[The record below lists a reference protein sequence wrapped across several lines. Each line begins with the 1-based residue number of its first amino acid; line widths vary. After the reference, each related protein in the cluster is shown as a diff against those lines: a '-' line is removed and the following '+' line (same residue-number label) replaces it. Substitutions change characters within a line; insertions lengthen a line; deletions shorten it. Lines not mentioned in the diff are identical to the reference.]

1 MRCIDCG
8 FEMKKKIID
17 YNYDECGLKN
27 VLLKNMEYHSCP
39 NCPQEGA
46 LIPSVGELHNLIATT
61 VASQPSRLI
70 PEEIRL
76 LRTHLGFSGVD
87 FARAIDVAPET
98 VSRWETGK
106 EKISLSLERFLRTLV
121 LYRFGP
127 YRNYDQE
134 LTQLGITKK
143 SKPIRRVFIAKNHK
157 WKEAA

>member
-1 MRCIDCG
+1 MKCIHCATQ
-8 FEMKKKIID
+8 MKKRTID
-17 YNYDECGLKN
+17 YSYDECGLKN
-27 VLLKNMEYHSCP
+27 VLLKNVEQYFCP
-39 NCPQEGA
+39 NCHEEGV
-46 LIPSVGELHNLIATT
+46 LIRNMGGLHNLIATT
-61 VASQPSRLI
+61 VASQSARLL
-70 PEEIRL
+70 PEEVRL

-127 YRNYDQE
+127 FRNYERE
-134 LTQLGITKK
+134 LTQLGIKKK
-143 SKPIRRVFIAKNHK
+143 SKPVRRVFVAKNHK